1 MPVDDVLTPMGA
13 SYIATNAYF
22 TLKDC
27 MRYDPSNPGSKPQA
41 AAATRSNGQNR
52 VFGPGNAGRHDPRN
66 INPTLHNTGLASANL
81 SRVFSGNTGLST
93 CSGFCYLLQYKQDT
107 RRHVVIAPRG
117 TRPELGAPDLLTDL
131 RGAMTS
137 FASYGPVQ
145 PRSKASR
152 PSMNSAMLRF
162 SWSHL
167 SCVSSMQTKA
177 SSPAPAGERAA
188 MAAISSAAASPRAP
202 GLDEGFMWSL
212 PKLGE
217 R

>member
-41 AAATRSNGQNR
+41 APATRSNGQNR

-107 RRHVVIAPRG
+107 RRHVVIAPPRHPPG
-117 TRPELGAPDLLTDL
+117 TGRARPAYRPARRDDLLRQL
-131 RGAMTS
+131 WPG
-137 FASYGPVQ
+137 
-145 PRSKASR
+145 
-152 PSMNSAMLRF
+152 
-162 SWSHL
+162 
-167 SCVSSMQTKA
+167 
-177 SSPAPAGERAA
+177 
-188 MAAISSAAASPRAP
+188 SAAVKGVAP
-202 GLDEGFMWSL
+202 LDEQRHVAVFVVALVLCFLHADEGVL
-212 PKLGE
+212 PGA
-217 R
+217 RGGAGSDGCH